1 MTAARVLKGQQV
13 DNVEFGEE
21 AKLYME
27 SFSDAG
33 YSKVKVYFFVF
44 IIFLKKYNFLMRN
57 C

>member
-33 YSKVKVYFFVF
+33 YSKVKVYFLSLLFF
-44 IIFLKKYNFLMRN
+44 LRNTIF
-57 C
+57 